1 MIVCPFFNGALC
13 DRALGFRIVYFRAPT
28 GGLIPSIAT
37 LAVWAMAIF
46 IGVVAISENA
56 AAEQSPE
63 TITWK
68 AYGKG
73 GAVAAGGADAVA
85 AGISILEQGGNAAD
99 SAAATI
105 LALAVTDYG
114 MFAIGGEVPILVYDV
129 RTQNVK
135 SISGIGGAPRNPEAI
150 RWFYENGIPF
160 RGSMKAAPV
169 PSAVDAVMT
178 LLRVYGTV
186 SFETAVTPTLHL
198 LDAGTE
204 DWHPR
209 LAVTLRKLVEAE
221 KTTDG
226 TREVKLTAARD
237 RFYRGDVADE
247 LEQWYVSTGAWLR
260 KSDLEQHE
268 TLIEDPVSTDYRG
281 YTVFKC
287 GPWTQGPV
295 LCQNLEL
302 LEGFDLKSLG
312 HSSAETIH
320 VITEAMKLGYADRD
334 EFYGDPRFTRVPM
347 KELLSEGYTQRR
359 RSLIDL
365 TKASMERRPGDPLA
379 DTTNSDGSSKQD
391 GAGDNDQPGQQNR
404 KIPKQDTTTC
414 VVADRW
420 GNVIAAT
427 PSCNMLTNT
436 PGISGVNTGNRVR
449 SLNTTPTHPN
459 RVEPGKRPRITLTPT
474 LVTKDGKPVIAI
486 SVAGGDLQD
495 QTTLNVLV
503 NHIDFGMTPAESV
516 TALRFS
522 TSHMQDSFDPNPDRT
537 AAMMELGGLTVDES
551 LSEATLDE
559 LVQRGHQIRTTR
571 GPVGH
576 PVMLLIDPAS
586 GLIQAAGD
594 PEAKRHAAAIP

>member
-1 MIVCPFFNGALC
+1 VWTAFRGALC
-13 DRALGFRIVYFRAPT
+13 ERAPGFRTFCFRAVA
-28 GGLIPSIAT
+28 GGLMPSIAT
-37 LAVWAMAIF
+37 LAVCAMSIF
-46 IGVVAISENA
+46 IEAAALSENA
-56 AAEQSPE
+56 AASDQSSE
-63 TITWK
+63 TISWK
-68 AYGKG
+68 ADGKG

-85 AGISILEQGGNAAD
+85 AGMSILEQGGNAAD

-129 RTQNVK
+129 RTQSVK

-169 PSAVDAVMT
+169 PSAVDAVVT

-186 SFETAVTPTLHL
+186 SFETAVTPTLRL
-198 LDAGTE
+198 LDAGNA

-209 LAVTLRKLVEAE
+209 LAVTLRKLIDAE
-221 KTTDG
+221 KATTG

-260 KSDLEQHE
+260 KSDLEQHD

-334 EFYGDPRFTRVPM
+334 EFYGDPRFTSVPM
-347 KELLSEGYTQRR
+347 
-359 RSLIDL
+359 
-365 TKASMERRPGDPLA
+365 
-379 DTTNSDGSSKQD
+379 
-391 GAGDNDQPGQQNR
+391 
-404 KIPKQDTTTC
+404 
-414 VVADRW
+414 
-420 GNVIAAT
+420 
-427 PSCNMLTNT
+427 
-436 PGISGVNTGNRVR
+436 
-449 SLNTTPTHPN
+449 
-459 RVEPGKRPRITLTPT
+459 
-474 LVTKDGKPVIAI
+474 
-486 SVAGGDLQD
+486 
-495 QTTLNVLV
+495 
-503 NHIDFGMTPAESV
+503 
-516 TALRFS
+516 
-522 TSHMQDSFDPNPDRT
+522 
-537 AAMMELGGLTVDES
+537 
-551 LSEATLDE
+551 
-559 LVQRGHQIRTTR
+559 
-571 GPVGH
+571 
-576 PVMLLIDPAS
+576 
-586 GLIQAAGD
+586 
-594 PEAKRHAAAIP
+594 